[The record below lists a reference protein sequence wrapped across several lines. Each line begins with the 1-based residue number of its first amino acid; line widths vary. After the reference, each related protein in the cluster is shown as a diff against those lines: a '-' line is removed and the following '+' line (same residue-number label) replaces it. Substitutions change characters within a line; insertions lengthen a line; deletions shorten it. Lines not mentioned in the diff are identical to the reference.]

1 MRAKKK
7 YFDFRVFKGPYEFA
21 SNIYHKVSLKDE
33 KGSWNR
39 MFAKLDDFKM
49 YSPKKTRNNRRKT
62 RNITDVER
70 LYDYRN
76 MVTEAFEDEVLPFKD
91 GFKKKTSQLCLIKNY
106 QTG

>member
-1 MRAKKK
+1 MEK
-7 YFDFRVFKGPYEFA
+7 
-21 SNIYHKVSLKDE
+21 ILK
-33 KGSWNR
+33 